1 MNWSTS
7 LSPRRIQA
15 RIAHR
20 IHELESIPDGFLS
33 DENRR
38 KAMIELR
45 ALRLLN
51 FQKQLRSEVLSC
63 TRRATTLETAL
74 NLKAYKRP
82 KRQSV
87 REARITEKLEK
98 QQKLEQER
106 RKRQKHQVCVCEGGN
121 VQREFSS

>member
-1 MNWSTS
+1 
-7 LSPRRIQA
+7 
-15 RIAHR
+15 
-20 IHELESIPDGFLS
+20 
-33 DENRR
+33 
-38 KAMIELR
+38 MIELR

-51 FQKQLRSEVLSC
+51 FQKQLRAEVLSC
-63 TRRATTLETAL
+63 SRRSTTLETAL

-106 RKRQKHQVCVCEGGN
+106 RKRQKHQVCECVCVCVCVCVLCGCAWCICAVFG
-121 VQREFSS
+121 